1 MSQQDHEVR
10 HKQLQD
16 IVSERLRMGIVNGE
30 YRPGEWLRQK
40 RIAEELGVSQMPV
53 REALKELAADGLIEH
68 VPYRGMR
75 VVRFSVED
83 VADLY
88 ANRSFLEG
96 IAAGAAAQE
105 VSPEGLEELRSL
117 WSQMQDAM
125 DPAQIAE
132 YRHLNRRFHQI
143 VYRASRHDYLIR
155 TLNQLWAAFPMML
168 LSNFPQTAARA
179 LPQRSDKDPVE
190 HEAILAALENG
201 DGESAERL
209 MRQHIEGARD
219 ELLAA
224 IRKTRATSV

>member
-1 MSQQDHEVR
+1 MSLQDNEVR

-16 IVSERLRMGIVNGE
+16 VVSERLRRAIVNGE

-40 RIAEELGVSQMPV
+40 RIADELGVSQMPV

-75 VVRFSVED
+75 VIRFSAED

-88 ANRSFLEG
+88 ANRSCLEG
-96 IAAGAAAQE
+96 IAARAAAE
-105 VSPEGLEELRSL
+105 SISPEELEELRTL
-117 WSQMQDAM
+117 RSQMQAGM
-125 DPAQIAE
+125 DPAQITE
-132 YRHLNRRFHQI
+132 YRRFNRRFHQI
-143 VYRASRHDYLIR
+143 VYRASRHDYLVR
-155 TLNQLWAAFPMML
+155 TLNQLWDAFPMML

-179 LPQRSDKDPVE
+179 LPRRDDKDLVE

-224 IRKTRATSV
+224 IHEAREPPV

>member
-1 MSQQDHEVR
+1 MSLQDDEVR

-16 IVSERLRMGIVNGE
+16 IVSERLRQAIVNGE

-75 VVRFSVED
+75 VIRFSAED

-88 ANRSFLEG
+88 ANRSCLEG
-96 IAAGAAAQE
+96 IAARAAAE
-105 VSPEGLEELRSL
+105 EISPEEFEELRSL
-117 WSQMQDAM
+117 WSQMHDAM

-132 YRHLNRRFHQI
+132 YRRLNRRFHQI

-155 TLNQLWAAFPMML
+155 TLNQLWAAFPMLL

-179 LPQRSDKDPVE
+179 LPQREDTDQAE
-190 HEAILAALENG
+190 HQAIIVALENG
-201 DGESAERL
+201 DGETAEQL
-209 MRQHIEGARD
+209 MRQHIGGARD

-224 IRKTRATSV
+224 IHEGRESPD